1 MTGGRDQLR
10 HFNAF
15 TMKYNQ
21 TDHYNVN
28 AVLLTR
34 HNYALDFRLAIL
46 FFNLY
51 FYIRKD
57 LYRSPS
63 VDIMDV
69 LKRERVILFLI
80 K

>member
-1 MTGGRDQLR
+1 VTGGRDQLR

-28 AVLLTR
+28 AALLTR
-34 HNYALDFRLAIL
+34 HNYALGSRLAIL
-46 FFNLY
+46 FLNLY
-51 FYIRKD
+51 FYIRED

-63 VDIMDV
+63 VDIADV
-69 LKRERVILFLI
+69 PKRERVHLFLI